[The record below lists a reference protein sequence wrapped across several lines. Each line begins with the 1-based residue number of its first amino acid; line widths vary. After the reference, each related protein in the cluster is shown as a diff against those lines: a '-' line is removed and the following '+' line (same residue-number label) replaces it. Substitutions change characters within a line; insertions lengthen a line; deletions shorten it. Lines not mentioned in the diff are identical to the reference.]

1 MVEVLSDILIGVWDV
16 LMHMSPYLLFGFIFA
31 GFLSVFVPPSW
42 IERHLGGAGI
52 WPIVKASA
60 IGVPLPL
67 CSCSVIPVSA
77 ALRRRGASKGA
88 TVSFLVSTPQVG
100 AVSVVVMWGMLGM
113 VFAVYRAV
121 VTFISGVLGGLV
133 VSATTRNAAAGADE
147 INNDADE
154 QFNNEKKN
162 GRIFQRALGYG
173 LVSLPRDIGRSMI
186 VGLLLAALISVLMP
200 GDYFAKL
207 VPPGPAQIVV
217 MMLVGIPIYVCATS
231 SIPIAAALVLGGAV
245 SPGAAFAFLVTGPAT
260 NAATIAMLWKVLG
273 RKVAIVYL
281 VTIAATAFGG
291 GVVLDLFLDS
301 TGMTIMPSSMWMP
314 YSLQLISTIALI
326 GVLGYAVAG
335 PKLRRL
341 MSARRQGGSELVLHV
356 NGMRCNSCRDKVTS
370 LLLASDGVRTA
381 DVDIEKSRAVITGD
395 GFDVPDILSR
405 LSGEGY
411 DASREGGCC
420 AGSQVGKCGI

>member
-1 MVEVLSDILIGVWDV
+1 
-16 LMHMSPYLLFGFIFA
+16 
-31 GFLSVFVPPSW
+31 
-42 IERHLGGAGI
+42 
-52 WPIVKASA
+52 
-60 IGVPLPL
+60 
-67 CSCSVIPVSA
+67 
-77 ALRRRGASKGA
+77 
-88 TVSFLVSTPQVG
+88 
-100 AVSVVVMWGMLGM
+100 
-113 VFAVYRAV
+113 
-121 VTFISGVLGGLV
+121 
-133 VSATTRNAAAGADE
+133 
-147 INNDADE
+147 
-154 QFNNEKKN
+154 
-162 GRIFQRALGYG
+162 
-173 LVSLPRDIGRSMI
+173 
-186 VGLLLAALISVLMP
+186 VLMP

-395 GFDVPDILSR
+395 GFDVPDILAR